1 MVQATFTRQK
11 RELAKAATW
20 IERLRAHEIRKVT
33 FDAEGRKITETRE
46 TYVDYP
52 PEEIARKVLG
62 IVSEVVQQHGARQRA
77 NGKNTGRFSWRGVTA
92 DLTVP
97 QLRAL
102 KEAHTTLAALAQKIP
117 RQNPKVVHNT
127 TVDGR
132 PAFAGKVDEKFE
144 DRVRYKP
151 YEEDASTRVRT
162 YEEHYR
168 EKVGAT
174 QQVEIDYGL
183 PIRRAQQ
190 LEELVADL
198 GTAIQ
203 VAIDEANGRGHE
215 DDPVLTSVIGAICQV
230 FDEALPPRTSTRD
243 PAAGTNL

>member
-1 MVQATFTRQK
+1 MVQSTFTRQK
-11 RELAKAATW
+11 RELAKAAAW

-62 IVSEVVQQHGARQRA
+62 IVTEVVIQHGARQRA
-77 NGKNTGRFSWRGVTA
+77 NGKNTGRFSWRGVEA
-92 DLTVP
+92 ELTVP

-102 KEAHTTLAALAQKIP
+102 KEAHATLAALVQKLP
-117 RQNPKVVHNT
+117 RTNPKVVHNAT
-127 TVDGR
+127 IEGR
-132 PAFAGKVDEKFE
+132 PAFAGKLEETFE
-144 DRVRYKP
+144 ERLRYKP
-151 YEEDASTRVRT
+151 YEEDATTRVRT
-162 YEEHYR
+162 YEEKYR
-168 EKVGAT
+168 EKTGAS

-183 PIRRAQQ
+183 PIRVAQQ
-190 LEELVADL
+190 LEEMVTDL

-215 DDPVLTSVIGAICQV
+215 DDPVLSSVIGAICKV
-230 FDEALPPRTSTRD
+230 LDAALPSD
-243 PAAGTNL
+243 PKP